1 MTRTVLDDSPVGVR
15 FSAGAD
21 IFLSITASKAAVGAT
36 DHRARFVSGAP
47 SLGVEV
53 SLSARLTA
61 LFHLM
66 SR

>member
-1 MTRTVLDDSPVGVR
+1 MIRIVLDDSPVGVR

-21 IFLSITASKAAVGAT
+21 IFLSITASKPALGPT
-36 DHRARFVSGAP
+36 DHLVRFVSGAP

-53 SLSARLTA
+53 SLSTCLTA